1 MLDELKSKA
10 RRDEKLRA
18 ELLRHERMHSL
29 SAHSAGNAVNW
40 AMRFTIWI
48 LSQLEKNFT
57 LLCAEVP
64 MVEGK
69 TPRCWRVRMIFTSC
83 FLRDWSKL

>member
-10 RRDEKLRA
+10 RRDENFGQSFW
-18 ELLRHERMHSL
+18 RHERMHSL

-40 AMRFTIWI
+40 AMGFTIWI

-69 TPRCWRVRMIFTSC
+69 TP
-83 FLRDWSKL
+83 DAGG

>member
-18 ELLRHERMHSL
+18 ELLETRKNAQPL
-29 SAHSAGNAVNW
+29 SAFCRKCRELGYEIYD
-40 AMRFTIWI
+40 MI